1 MKLSSSPRPP
11 ISSRLQSS
19 LDPTNPSH
27 MPKTSISLT
36 PAKNHGQ
43 ASLQTIYFGQVRRP
57 LEPNALYHSQEILH
71 CDHLSQENLQQNLY
85 KPSDLGFYT
94 NQFLIFP
101 SWQSAILNLREGLQL
116 RLNHQQ
122 TWLSPSSHQ
131 TVNTFEPPFSIEP
144 YAYLRLCLW
153 RLLRNFSPDIDLC
166 LVFPQTDKYSK
177 LVLPLVI
184 FLSSII

>member
-1 MKLSSSPRPP
+1 MKLSSSSLPP

-19 LDPTNPSH
+19 SDPTNPSH

-36 PAKNHGQ
+36 PAKDHGQ
-43 ASLQTIYFGQVRRP
+43 ASLQTLYSRQVRCP
-57 LEPNALYHSQEILH
+57 LGPNALYHFQEILH

-94 NQFLIFP
+94 NQFMIIP
-101 SWQSAILNLREGLQL
+101 SWQSAILNLREVLQL

-131 TVNTFEPPFSIEP
+131 TVNTFEPPFSIET
-144 YAYLRLCLW
+144 YAYLR
-153 RLLRNFSPDIDLC
+153 
-166 LVFPQTDKYSK
+166 
-177 LVLPLVI
+177 
-184 FLSSII
+184 